1 MVLGPGGS
9 GISVV
14 AAAGALRRDRGR
26 NRARAPLA
34 RPDRHTLLITVDR
47 LSPTPDLLGVFRMP
61 GSSVAV
67 SSGVHLLTLDRLES
81 LEKTWAVFAE
91 LLTAGI
97 RGAKTRLPVLATLA
111 GIDAAELAALPGVEE
126 FLLLRRIR
134 DEATSGTWERI
145 VVDLSGVA
153 DPYSL
158 LRAPTILLQA
168 IELLWPRHR
177 RLAAAAD
184 TPMLA
189 QLTAAVDAIAG
200 DCDDIAE
207 LLTDPHVVAGHLVVA
222 ADARGAGAL
231 PRHLAIADL
240 MGFPMRSIVVNR
252 GVGAGAPVEVV
263 VDDPHVAVS
272 TVELAA
278 APLDRPARL
287 RKLAVSLA
295 RPTGAAR
302 GSGDAEVRTVSG
314 TGLDTVFEMS
324 WEQRLPDPS
333 RFDLGRSGDD
343 LLVTVDGFRHAVR
356 LPSVLRRCH
365 VGEASWDG
373 QRIRVRFT
381 PDPAVW
387 PRDRQA

>member
-26 NRARAPLA
+26 GRARAPLA

-81 LEKTWAVFAE
+81 LEQTWAVFAE
-91 LLTAGI
+91 VLSAGI
-97 RGAKTRLPVLATLA
+97 RGAKSTLPVLATLA

-168 IELLWPRHR
+168 LERLWPRHR

-200 DCDDIAE
+200 DCDDIVE

-222 ADARGAGAL
+222 ADARGAGAV

-240 MGFPMRSIVVNR
+240 MGFPMRSVVVNR
-252 GVGAGAPVEVV
+252 GVGAGAPAEVV
-263 VDDPHVAVS
+263 VDDPQVAVS
-272 TVELAA
+272 TVDPAA
-278 APLDRPARL
+278 APVDRPARL

-295 RPTGAAR
+295 RPTGVAR
-302 GSGDAEVRTVSG
+302 GSGAAAVTTVSG
-314 TGLDTVFEMS
+314 TGLDSVFEMS
-324 WEQRLPDPS
+324 WEQRLPEPS

-365 VGEASWDG
+365 VGTASWDG
-373 QRIRVRFT
+373 RQVRVRFT